1 MPKTTAMESSAR
13 SGVQARRI
21 VRQRTA
27 WPLSFVL
34 LGAATYLYLNL
45 FALPNTP
52 FLLSGDQVFFWMNAQ
67 RMLHGERI
75 YIDFLQFTPPGTD
88 LLYFVLFKLFGFH
101 IWVTNAAVLALGVA
115 LCWLCFSLAG
125 EIMQRRPAI
134 ITMAL
139 FLVLVYGKAL
149 NATHHW
155 FSVLAV
161 MGAVKICMKKPAF
174 PTIAL
179 AGILLGLA
187 SFFNQAHGA
196 TALPAF
202 AMFLLWRQSRTKW
215 SSIDLLQNQAV
226 LFLGYTTALLLL
238 SAHFI
243 AAVGLKQLWYFQIT
257 YVTKY
262 VVSLSQGQLL
272 GLPGTHTW
280 RDLPRL
286 APYLVVY
293 ISLPVVYLMALWRCW
308 RERSNPSFPWDRVAL
323 LSMVG
328 SLLLVEVAFSLNW
341 LRLYAVSLP
350 GIILLVWSLDQLT
363 KRRHYA
369 AALIGVGII
378 CLAAQQTISTHAS
391 HSLRAELPGGAVAT
405 APQTYA
411 KLQWIMLHT
420 RPGEFFLQAGW
431 PGIYLPL
438 QLRNPL
444 YADTLGSLHTANPR
458 YVEQAIQQLEAKHV
472 RFILWTRSLDS
483 QCDPAHP
490 CEDYLTPIRDY
501 LSHSYTRARIFPD
514 GDVLWQRNE

>member
-13 SGVQARRI
+13 SSGQARRTAL
-21 VRQRTA
+21 QRTD
-27 WPLSFVL
+27 WPLVFVL

-52 FLLSGDQVFFWMNAQ
+52 FLLSGDQVYFWMNAQ
-67 RMLHGERI
+67 RILHGERI

-125 EIMQRRPAI
+125 EIMQRRTAI
-134 ITMAL
+134 IATAL
-139 FLVLVYGKAL
+139 FLVLIYGKAL

-161 MGAVKICMKKPAF
+161 MGAVKVCMKKPAF
-174 PTIAL
+174 PRIAL
-179 AGILLGLA
+179 AGTLLGLA

-196 TALPAF
+196 TALFAF
-202 AMFLLWRQSRTKW
+202 IMFLSWRQSHAKW
-215 SSIDLLQNQAV
+215 SSIDLLQNQAF

-243 AAVGLKQLWYFQIT
+243 ATVGLKQLWYFQVT
-257 YVTKY
+257 HVTKY
-262 VVSLSQGQLL
+262 VVGLSQGQLL
-272 GLPGTHTW
+272 GLPDALTW
-280 RDLPRL
+280 RNLPRL

-293 ISLPVVYLMALWRCW
+293 ISLPVVYLVALWRCW
-308 RERSNPSFPWDRVAL
+308 RERSNPTFPWDCVVL

-328 SLLLVEVAFSLNW
+328 SFLLVEVALSLNW

-350 GIILLVWSLDQLT
+350 GIILLVWALDQLPR
-363 KRRHYA
+363 RRHYA
-369 AALIGVGII
+369 VALIGVGII
-378 CLAAQQTISTHAS
+378 CLAAQQTISAHAS

-405 APQTYA
+405 APQTYE
-411 KLQWIMLHT
+411 KLQWIMLRT

-444 YADTLGSLHTANPR
+444 YADTVGSLHTANPR
-458 YVEQAIQQLEAKHV
+458 DIEQAIQQLEAKHV

-490 CEDYLTPIRDY
+490 CEDYLTPIRNY
-501 LSHSYTRARIFPD
+501 ISNSYFHARIFPD